1 MLKLYF
7 NAGFLK
13 HRGMLMFSL
22 FIKSKNWLA
31 HHFPC
36 QLCGL
41 DSQHKATVCQDC
53 WTQLPWETEKIIKQ
67 EIPIF
72 VACRYEYPINRIIQ
86 KFKYEQQLHF
96 QHLLATLILQ
106 SHLPKVQ
113 AIVPMPISEE
123 RLIER
128 GYNQSLE
135 VAKIVAKIL
144 NIPIW
149 QPIQRMH
156 QHSQKGLTRLER
168 IEDIQSQFQIKND
181 HKIRYRRV
189 LILDDVVTTGS
200 SILALK
206 QSLEQLGCQKIFACA
221 IANAN

>member
-1 MLKLYF
+1 
-7 NAGFLK
+7 
-13 HRGMLMFSL
+13 MLMFNL
-22 FIKSKNWLA
+22 FSKSKNLIT
-31 HHFPC
+31 PILRC
-36 QLCGL
+36 QLCSL
-41 DSQHKATVCQDC
+41 DSQYKATICKDC
-53 WTQLPWETEKIIKQ
+53 WTQIPWETEKIIKQ
-67 EIPIF
+67 EVPIF

-96 QHLLATLILQ
+96 QHLLANLILQ
-106 SHLPKVQ
+106 LHLPKVQ

-168 IEDIQSQFQIKND
+168 IENIQSQFQIKKD
-181 HKIRYRRV
+181 YKIRYRRV

-200 SILALK
+200 SILALM

>member
-1 MLKLYF
+1 
-7 NAGFLK
+7 
-13 HRGMLMFSL
+13 MLMFNL
-22 FIKSKNWLA
+22 FSKSKNLIT
-31 HHFPC
+31 PILRC
-36 QLCGL
+36 QLCSL
-41 DSQHKATVCQDC
+41 DSQYKATICKDC
-53 WTQLPWETEKIIKQ
+53 WTQIPWETEKIIKQ
-67 EIPIF
+67 EVPIF

-96 QHLLATLILQ
+96 QHLLANLILQ
-106 SHLPKVQ
+106 LHLPKVQ

-168 IEDIQSQFQIKND
+168 IENIQSQFQIKKD
-181 HKIRYRRV
+181 YKIRYKRV

-200 SILALK
+200 SILALM